1 MRRRPFPILDW
12 LPAYRRAY
20 VRGDLTGGLTTGI
33 MLIPQGMAYALIA
46 GLPAVYGL
54 YASLVPP
61 IAYAVFGTSRRLAVG
76 PVAMDSLLV
85 ASALGTL
92 SLLEP
97 GQYVAA
103 AVFMAL
109 LVGAIQL
116 LLGGLKLGFLS
127 NFLSRP
133 VLSGFTSA
141 AAIIIGFSQVRH
153 LLGVKIAGSA
163 RLHEIGWRTVQA
175 LPQTNLYA
183 VGVGLTTLAIIM
195 VLKRYAR
202 GVPSAL
208 VVVALGTV
216 IVALLGWDEVGIP
229 IVGEVPAG
237 LPAFAVPG
245 FNSGLLR
252 PLLPLALTLALIGY
266 AESIAIAKASQER
279 VPDHKLDPNQEL
291 VALGMSN
298 IVGSVFNSYPATA
311 SFSRSVINEDAG
323 AQTPMSGVV
332 TAVLIGLTLLFF
344 TPLFYYLPEAV
355 LGAIIFA
362 AVGKLIDFRYAAML
376 WGDNRVEA
384 VILSVTFLLTL
395 SVGMVQGILAGI
407 FCSLAYTVYQI
418 STPHIAEIGRV
429 GGTDYF
435 RNVNR
440 FKDDIV
446 VRPDVLMFRFDA
458 PIFFGNATYFE
469 DELTTKIRRRGE
481 DLKTVVINS
490 EAITY
495 IDSTGQYMLCAM
507 IKKLKEQGLRV
518 VISGAIGP
526 VRETVLRGPIGA
538 LVGEEHMFVRSSE
551 VIDYLDGLRG
561 PTEVSRRIALQG
573 RSLTDAKS

>member
-1 MRRRPFPILDW
+1 MRRRLFPILDW
-12 LPAYRRAY
+12 LPAYRRSY
-20 VRGDLTGGLTTGI
+20 VKGDVTAGLTTGV
-33 MLIPQGMAYALIA
+33 MLIPQGMAYAMIA

-61 IAYAVFGTSRRLAVG
+61 IAYAIFGTSRRLAVG

-92 SLLEP
+92 SLAEP

-109 LVGAIQL
+109 IVGVIQM
-116 LLGGLKLGFLS
+116 LLGGLKLGFIS

-153 LLGVKIAGSA
+153 LLGVEVAGSS
-163 RLHEIGWRTVQA
+163 RVHEIGWRTAWA
-175 LPQTNLYA
+175 LPETNFYA
-183 VGVGLTTLAIIM
+183 LGIGLATLGIIM

-202 GVPSAL
+202 GIPSAL

-216 IVALLGWDEVGIP
+216 IVALMGWDAEGLP

-237 LPAFAVPG
+237 LPSLQVPG
-245 FNSGLLR
+245 LNSGLLR
-252 PLLPLALTLALIGY
+252 SLLPLALTLALVGF

-279 VPDHKLDPNQEL
+279 LPDHKVDANQEL

-298 IVGSVFNSYPATA
+298 LTASLFQAYPATA

-323 AQTPMSGVV
+323 AQTPLAGVI
-332 TAVLIGLTLLFF
+332 TAALIALTLLFL

-362 AVGKLIDFRYAAML
+362 AVGKLIDFRYAAAL
-376 WGDNRVEA
+376 WRVNRVEA
-384 VILSVTFLLTL
+384 GILALTFVLTL
-395 SVGMVQGILAGI
+395 GVGMVPGILAGM
-407 FCSLAYTVYQI
+407 FCALAYTVYQV

-429 GGTDYF
+429 RGTDYF
-435 RNVNR
+435 RNINR

-458 PIFFGNATYFE
+458 PIFFGNAAYFE
-469 DELTTKIRRRGE
+469 EELQTKIRRRGP
-481 DLKTVVINS
+481 DLKVVVINS

-495 IDSTGQYMLCAM
+495 IDSTAQYMLVAL
-507 IKKLKEQGLRV
+507 ISKLQERGLRV

-526 VRETVLRGPIGA
+526 VREIVLRGPIGA

-551 VIDYLDGLRG
+551 VIDYLDGVCAPSEMGRK
-561 PTEVSRRIALQG
+561 IALERG
-573 RSLTDAKS
+573 AVSGE